1 MDSSHAL
8 QYNCC
13 FLCNIVHLVF
23 FSDYREPTRS
33 RYGHGNVIPT
43 DKLNSHQRT
52 LNQQGHLKVT
62 SAAPA
67 LTSPHKQNA
76 VHNAEKIM

>member
-1 MDSSHAL
+1 MC
-8 QYNCC
+8 YKMR
-13 FLCNIVHLVF
+13 FLDC

-33 RYGHGNVIPT
+33 RCGHGNVIPT
-43 DKLNSHQRT
+43 DKLNSHQHT
-52 LNQQGHLKVT
+52 MNQQGHLKVT

-67 LTSPHKQNA
+67 AISPHKQKA